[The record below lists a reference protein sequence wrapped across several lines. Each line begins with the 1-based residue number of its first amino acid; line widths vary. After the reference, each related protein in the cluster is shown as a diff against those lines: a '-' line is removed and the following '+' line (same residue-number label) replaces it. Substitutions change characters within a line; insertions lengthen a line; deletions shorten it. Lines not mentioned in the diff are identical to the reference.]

1 MMSYKLGQ
9 DTSKE
14 DIWAEGHDNSF
25 VLGMT
30 DMVDVPDVLRK
41 IAPRNDTTK
50 LSDQVVAEI
59 ERLILSG
66 ELREGEKLPTEAEL
80 CQAFGMSRS
89 VIRDAVRTL
98 SARGLVRVQHGQ
110 GTVVDPPGEST
121 VADALILHLLRS
133 DLTIHDVLAAR
144 AAIETGVC
152 PIAARRA
159 SEDDIRHLAADL
171 ASLDE
176 ALRQGDWQHV
186 QNEHLAFHLDL
197 LRATNLPALEVMLR
211 PLQHVVMLS
220 SVPPYVDRPEF
231 WEASAHQAIL
241 DGIRAHDEDRTRQAL
256 MDHYM
261 IMETPA
267 YAETQATSLR
277 DAPMVHEVLQRIRR
291 GKLFS

>member
-1 MMSYKLGQ
+1 MM
-9 DTSKE
+9 
-14 DIWAEGHDNSF
+14 
-25 VLGMT
+25 

-41 IAPRNDTTK
+41 IALRNDSTK

-66 ELREGEKLPTEAEL
+66 EVREGEKLPTEAEL

-152 PIAARRA
+152 PIAAQRA
-159 SEDDIRHLAADL
+159 SEDDIRQLAADL

-220 SVPPYVDRPEF
+220 SVPPYVDHPEF

-256 MDHYM
+256 MDHYL